1 VLCEKG
7 NTLIIKWRGPCPVLN
22 HCKKL
27 SLSTTHICST
37 LYHVQYQAFLSWIVP
52 GAFFSRVYNQLRPD
66 GDSCIEV
73 IVRTPDGEL
82 LEQGWRLLLCASRTC
97 KPFLWLRDT
106 DSTQRLAPEL
116 CSPIE
121 RGSGN
126 SRSFAPSSDGP

>member
-1 VLCEKG
+1 MLCEKG